1 MAQSGWKHWSAEDA
15 ARELKSLHTS
25 GEPLEVFARSR
36 GSSGERL
43 RRWGARLNTTPLL
56 LPVRVVGSGAI
67 VCKEPPPVEV
77 VLRGGRTLRVARG
90 FDQGH
95 LVELVRVLESISC

>member
-1 MAQSGWKHWSAEDA
+1 MAQSGWKQWSAEDA
-15 ARELKSLHTS
+15 GRELKALQMS
-25 GEPLEVFARSR
+25 GEPLEAFARSR
-36 GSSGERL
+36 GYSGERL

-56 LPVRVVGSGAI
+56 LPVRVVGSDAI
-67 VCKEPPPVEV
+67 VSKEPPSVEV

-90 FDQGH
+90 FDQSQ